1 MQKPRA
7 IVGRASDTSA
17 LPAERNNSEKQ
28 PRLDARTR
36 RSRVDGSP
44 HGAVDPRAR

>member
-36 RSRVDGSP
+36 RSSVDGP
-44 HGAVDPRAR
+44 LTELLIRA